1 MTKKVTGE
9 LRETYPEA
17 VGDSIAEVIA
27 SAALKYQTKFIIL
40 IDEWDAIFREEK
52 DDIKIQKDYVTFLR
66 SLFKT
71 PVTDTMFALAF
82 MTGILPIKKYGIQS
96 ALTDFRE
103 FTMLD
108 PQRNL

>member
-1 MTKKVTGE
+1 MQDEVIKE
-9 LRETYPEA
+9 ILEIYPDVEK
-17 VGDSIAEVIA
+17 SKSLSRVIA

-40 IDEWDAIFREEK
+40 IDEWDAIFREAK

-82 MTGILPIKKYGIQS
+82 MTGILPIKKYGTQ
-96 ALTDFRE
+96 
-103 FTMLD
+103 
-108 PQRNL
+108 